1 MSNTD
6 PSSEQYGGQQYGQ
19 PYGGQ
24 HYDGQPNGGQPNG
37 GQPNSA
43 DDWGQVAH
51 NLALFPINRYQRYPR
66 SYIQL
71 LPIQGLNL
79 VIPINSDTAHLCYA
93 RLDYSCRTQL
103 DLAVVAD

>member
-37 GQPNSA
+37 GQPNGGQPNSA

-66 SYIQL
+66 CYIQL

-79 VIPINSDTAHLCYA
+79 VIPISPDTAHLCYA
-93 RLDYSCRTQL
+93 RLDYNCHT
-103 DLAVVAD
+103 